1 MPEIWL
7 KYGSTDVVLDIR
19 FENLSSQVS
28 SGLQALSYEQAKAEL
43 DAVPVTDSMLVLA
56 LSSSKPAARAV
67 SAIFNS
73 AKAKGFA
80 SVTVD
85 VPAKLAGALRASLAA
100 LSPDPQAQAKSINRI
115 DYQSLAE
122 RISKFQSTVVV
133 SQVAYD
139 PLFGFAGAPS
149 AILRNLYPE
158 RMAEAFS
165 ARQENAP
172 APGIEGRP
180 LKVALSAV
188 EGLQATSVELVP
200 GGAGIAG
207 VHAGTV
213 SEAFS
218 KALAQFKPATEVQ
231 VDSVRS
237 AIVSASNEASV
248 HSTLASSL
256 NSLWNCAHAVK
267 EGGTVVLLAECREGL
282 GGGALQDYVEGR
294 LGQEQLANAQY
305 SEGLE
310 HLLYLQ
316 KLKQKKELGL
326 VSTLPHYYATKLGFA
341 SFGGARDALESL
353 LAKHGKS
360 HKALVVADADITLLR
375 TAA

>member
-1 MPEIWL
+1 MKRIYFIFYYQARMPEIWL

-67 SAIFNS
+67 SAIFDS

-85 VPAKLAGALRASLAA
+85 VPAKL
-100 LSPDPQAQAKSINRI
+100 
-115 DYQSLAE
+115 
-122 RISKFQSTVVV
+122 
-133 SQVAYD
+133 
-139 PLFGFAGAPS
+139 AGAPS

-172 APGIEGRP
+172 APGIEGKP

-207 VHAGTV
+207 VPAGTV

-305 SEGLE
+305 SEG
-310 HLLYLQ
+310 
-316 KLKQKKELGL
+316 
-326 VSTLPHYYATKLGFA
+326 
-341 SFGGARDALESL
+341 
-353 LAKHGKS
+353 
-360 HKALVVADADITLLR
+360 
-375 TAA
+375 